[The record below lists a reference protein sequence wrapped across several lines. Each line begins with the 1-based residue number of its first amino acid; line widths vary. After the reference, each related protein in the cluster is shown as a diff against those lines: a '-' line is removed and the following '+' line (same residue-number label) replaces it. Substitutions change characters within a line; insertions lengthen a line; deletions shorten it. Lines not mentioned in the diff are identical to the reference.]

1 MILQPH
7 NRMYIYLKGTSPQV
21 SWSPLNWADEALVI
35 VCSQVIKQG
44 PPFLGMVCTLK
55 NSI

>member
-21 SWSPLNWADEALVI
+21 SWSPLNWADKAPVI
-35 VCSQVIKQG
+35 VCNQVIKQG